1 MYLNKFK
8 CKTSAQNSPSTT
20 SRKNL
25 KALSIGGKNA
35 F

>member
-8 CKTSAQNSPSTT
+8 CKTSAQIPQIF
-20 SRKNL
+20 RKNL

-35 F
+35 Y